1 MSNPTPSVEAMFT
14 GEHRELPPDGQRRHE
29 PRLTEEEPGH
39 GHDDHQHDHVE
50 QAEPAFAATSRH
62 PVHLPALII
71 PHGDRK
77 VRQLDTTC
85 PGRAGVVEAISVPT
99 RPEETPVPERGGRA
113 PGFAR
118 RNAVALGVAAVVLA
132 GSGLVAVQML
142 NSDRTGVG
150 PAGGGRATSA
160 FATGA
165 GDEG

>member
-1 MSNPTPSVEAMFT
+1 MITSNRPSRRLRRRADTPS
-14 GEHRELPPDGQRRHE
+14 
-29 PRLTEEEPGH
+29 
-39 GHDDHQHDHVE
+39 
-50 QAEPAFAATSRH
+50 TS
-62 PVHLPALII
+62 PALII

-99 RPEETPVPERGGRA
+99 RLEETPVPERGGRA

-142 NSDRTGVG
+142 NSDRTGAG
-150 PAGGGRATSA
+150 PAGGGRAT
-160 FATGA
+160 
-165 GDEG
+165 